1 MSKVKGQRIR
11 LLYLIE
17 IFKKYTDEEHPLT
30 ALELVGMLS
39 DRGIPAERKSI
50 YTDISMLNEAGY
62 YIEKTR
68 SPKAG
73 YYLSGREFE
82 IPEINLLADAVQAAD
97 FISRRKSREL
107 IEKLE
112 GMLSENE
119 AKEVRRRIYI
129 DNRAKCANEEIFYS
143 IDAVSRAIS
152 ENKKLTL
159 QYCKRTLDDN
169 GNIIETSK
177 EHKVSPYVMVWA
189 DDHYYLVCNYEKYDN
204 LMHLRLDRM
213 KKAKVIDEAARD
225 FREVSEYKTNFDVA
239 DYVEKAFNMYGGEL
253 QSITL
258 RAKKDKLEQVIDRF
272 GDKISICNCTKTH
285 FEFKAEA
292 LISEG
297 LVGWIMQFGDS
308 LEVLSP
314 ESLRASICKS
324 AEKIYKHHK

>member
-17 IFKKYTDEEHPLT
+17 ILKKYTDEEHPLST
-30 ALELVGMLS
+30 AELIEMLA
-39 DRGIPAERKSI
+39 DKGIPSERKAI
-50 YTDISMLNEAGY
+50 YNDISMLNEAGY

-68 SPKAG
+68 TPKAG
-73 YYLSGREFE
+73 YYLSSREFE
-82 IPEINLLADAVQAAD
+82 LPEINLLADAVQAAD
-97 FISRRKSREL
+97 FISHRKSREL

-119 AKEVRRRIYI
+119 AGEVRRRIYI
-129 DNRAKCANEEIFYS
+129 DNRAKCENEEIFYS
-143 IDAVSRAIS
+143 IDAASRAIA

-159 QYCKRTLDDN
+159 KYCKRALDEN
-169 GNIIETSK
+169 GNIIENSK
-177 EHKVSPYVMVWA
+177 ERKVSPYAMVWA

-213 KKAKVIDEAARD
+213 KKATVTKEKARD
-225 FREVSEYKTNFDVA
+225 FREVSEYKTNFDIA
-239 DYVEKAFNMYGGEL
+239 DYVEKSFNMYGGER

-258 RAKKDKLEQVIDRF
+258 RAKKDKLEQVLDRF
-272 GDKISICNCTKTH
+272 GDKISIQNCTKTH
-285 FEFKAEA
+285 FEFKSEA

-297 LVGWIMQFGDS
+297 LVGWIMQFADS
-308 LEVLSP
+308 LEVLAP
-314 ESLRASICKS
+314 ESLRESICKA